1 MEYRIQGSVWLAV
14 YLLAILSMLALGY
27 QIGMSGIRRLR
38 GAPVLAL
45 AFSLV
50 VLMIADIDRPGE
62 GFMRVSQQPIADVRQ
77 MMLDDS
83 P

>member
-1 MEYRIQGSVWLAV
+1 
-14 YLLAILSMLALGY
+14 
-27 QIGMSGIRRLR
+27 LR

-50 VLMIADIDRPGE
+50 LLMIADLDRPGE
-62 GFMRVSQQPIADVRQ
+62 GFLHVSQQPLIDVQ
-77 MMLDDS
+77 NSMAGDS